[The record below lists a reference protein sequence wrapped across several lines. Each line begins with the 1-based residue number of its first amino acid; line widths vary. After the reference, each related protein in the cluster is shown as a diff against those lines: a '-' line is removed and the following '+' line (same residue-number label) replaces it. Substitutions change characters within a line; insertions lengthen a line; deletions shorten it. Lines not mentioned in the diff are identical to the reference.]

1 MVTVIVFFLYLLA
14 HFCFPFLLFSKNL
27 FERMRSRLALDNLLR
42 ILRLQYPVLLLIEIC
57 VVKTSVA
64 NYQLR
69 LCSYHYCN
77 LVPTR
82 LIAAI
87 IVGIQYCLGSG
98 ILWRGRK
105 SYEEG
110 IFLVLFVDLFLW
122 ARIDYCSEDFVFW
135 WYSFFLHSV
144 ASLREMKKNYDSVQ
158 QRLRY
163 YVCQL
168 VGVIRSLPSALLQ
181 SSAVKDV

>member
-1 MVTVIVFFLYLLA
+1 MA

-27 FERMRSRLALDNLLR
+27 FERTHIRLALDNLLR
-42 ILRLQYPVLLLIEIC
+42 ILRIQYTILLLIEIC

-77 LVPTR
+77 LVHTR
-82 LIAAI
+82 LFATI

-98 ILWRGRK
+98 ILRGRK

-110 IFLVLFVDLFLW
+110 IFLVLFVDLFVSKNWLLQW
-122 ARIDYCSEDFVFW
+122 GFCVSVIQ
-135 WYSFFLHSV
+135 FFLQSV
-144 ASLREMKKNYDSVQ
+144 VCLREMKKNYNSSQ
-158 QRLRY
+158 QRLRC
-163 YVCQL
+163 YVCQV
-168 VGVIRSLPSALLQ
+168 VGVLRSLPSALLQ
-181 SSAVKDV
+181 SSAVKDA